1 MEFTDSL
8 FLWFTLAFFAV
19 HAVLGWMRAGIFYQN
34 AWLAWSS
41 LLFYGVWYPPAI
53 ALLLFHA
60 VLVRISAPLLDSARR
75 EGTRRLLLGILVAA
89 SLAPLIVFKYLNF
102 FAGAT
107 GHGDHLVSLVLPV
120 GISFFTFTAIGYH
133 VDVYRRATPGVR
145 RFSDGLLLLAFW
157 PHLAAGPI
165 LRSANMLNNM
175 RLRSPIRSHDAVL
188 AVSLI
193 AGGLVKK
200 LLIADNIGAY
210 VNWNLDYG
218 VAGMNMLQAWATLL
232 GFGAQIYADFS
243 GYSDMAIGYALL
255 MGFRLPAN
263 FNYPYRATTVT
274 EFWRRWHISLSSW
287 FRDYLYFPLG
297 GSRHGRLRM
306 AIALVFVFVVSGL
319 WHGAAWGFL
328 IWGFAH
334 GAFLVA
340 EKLAGRHYL
349 KVPALLRWLVTLLVV
364 TCLWAFFRL
373 KPGEALA
380 LLSRLIDPAHLSLAS
395 VPPYVHAPILL
406 FAAVFAM
413 EHIIEFYA
421 VDAEGFPIV
430 RPGLV
435 SFFSLAVLLP
445 ATALLYGRELPFIYF
460 QF

>member
-8 FLWFTLAFFAV
+8 FLWFTLLFFSIHV
-19 HAVLGWMRAGIFYQN
+19 ILGWMRAGIFYQN

-41 LLFYGVWYPPAI
+41 LLFYGVWYPPAT

-60 VLVRISAPLLDSARR
+60 VLVRASGPMLETAGSPSSRRWRLGLL
-75 EGTRRLLLGILVAA
+75 ILA
-89 SLAPLIVFKYLNF
+89 SVIPLILFKYLNF
-102 FAGAT
+102 FASFTGRSGA
-107 GHGDHLVSLVLPV
+107 LVSLVLPV

-133 VDVYRRATPGVR
+133 VDVYRRTTEGVR

-165 LRSANMLNNM
+165 LRSSNMLKNM
-175 RLRSPIRSHDAVL
+175 RVRFALHAPDAVL

-210 VNWNLDYG
+210 VNWNVDYG

-274 EFWRRWHISLSSW
+274 DFWRRWHISLSSW

-297 GSRHGRLRM
+297 GSRHGQLRM
-306 AIALVFVFVVSGL
+306 AAALIFVFVISGL
-319 WHGAAWGFL
+319 WHGAAFGFL

-334 GAFLVA
+334 GTVLVI
-340 EKLAGRHYL
+340 EKLAGHRYL
-349 KVPALLRWLVTLLVV
+349 AIPGVVRWAITFLTV

-373 KPGEALA
+373 KPEEAIVLI
-380 LLSRLIDPAHLSLAS
+380 SRLVDPSHLTFYSA
-395 VPPYVHAPILL
+395 PPYVHAPILIFSAFFVL
-406 FAAVFAM
+406 
-413 EHIIEFYA
+413 EHAIQFYR
-421 VDAEGFPIV
+421 VNEEGFPEL
-430 RPGLV
+430 RPGIL
-435 SFFSLAVLLP
+435 SSLSLGLLLP
-445 ATALLYGRELPFIYF
+445 ATAVIYGRELPFIYF